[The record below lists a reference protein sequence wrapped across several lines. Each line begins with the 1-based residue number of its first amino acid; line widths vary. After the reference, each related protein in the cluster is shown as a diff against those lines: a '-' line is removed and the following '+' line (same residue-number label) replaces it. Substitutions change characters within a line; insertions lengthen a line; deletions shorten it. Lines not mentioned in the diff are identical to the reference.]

1 MSSCINVG
9 IKPLKLLKENIC
21 VKKVVFFVKVMVT
34 EMRFK
39 VNSNDNWILF
49 SSVILCYNNNSLIR
63 VKLIMNCLIKSNK
76 RNEKRCLNLSVTLLN
91 GADLHRFVTP
101 ITFKIETTQSLKLQY
116 YLIFL
121 WKKKQ

>member
-9 IKPLKLLKENIC
+9 IKTLKLLKENIC

-91 GADLHRFVTP
+91 DADLHRFVTP